1 VSAAESLD
9 DRVLGYLAKGH
20 TRADLVAALRATR
33 AAGIALRPT
42 WVAFMPWT
50 TLEGYREWL
59 EFLAEEALVDH
70 VDPVQYGIR
79 LLVPPG
85 SLLLELPE
93 MQRHLGEQV
102 PGGFHH
108 RWTHPDPR
116 VDRLADDVAALVASA
131 AERDEDPAVT
141 FERVRA
147 LAAAAAGVAP
157 PPPLALPPDRR
168 RPPRL
173 TEPWFC

>member
-1 VSAAESLD
+1 
-9 DRVLGYLAKGH
+9 
-20 TRADLVAALRATR
+20 
-33 AAGIALRPT
+33 
-42 WVAFMPWT
+42 
-50 TLEGYREWL
+50 
-59 EFLAEEALVDH
+59 
-70 VDPVQYGIR
+70 
-79 LLVPPG
+79 
-85 SLLLELPE
+85 
-93 MQRHLGEQV
+93 MQCHLGEKV
-102 PGGFHH
+102 PGGFHY

-116 VDRLADDVAALVASA
+116 VDRLAGDVAALVADA
-131 AERDEDPAVT
+131 AERDEDAAVT